1 MHEDLVTVVIPAY
14 NEVAHLGACLDSVLA
29 QDHTNLQVV
38 VVDSESTDGTT
49 DLVRARM
56 AEDPRIEL
64 VHHARRNIPSA
75 LNAAVERARGTWL
88 VRVDAHSTVGPTY
101 VSTAVHRLRDPGWSG
116 VGGRKDGVGST
127 SAGRAISV
135 AMASRLGVGNSVYHF
150 GTTPQEVDHLAFGA
164 YPVAVVRQMGGWDET
179 LTANE
184 DFEFDHRLREAG
196 HHLLFDPALVI
207 EWQCRQSVPDLFSQ
221 YRRYGRGKVD
231 VAMLH
236 PGSLRPRHLVPP
248 VFVAWSSLAA
258 VLGVRRPRWLA
269 GMLGPYVAVVLG
281 ESMRS
286 GRALPS
292 PRERVWLP
300 AAFVAMHVGWGLGVW
315 SGIRRNLVRR
325 LTGQSSSSTR
335 PGPKSGP
342 KSGPASQGSGDAD
355 ITNMGAD
362 TVPPVSLPVSH

>member
-38 VVDSESTDGTT
+38 VVDSDSSDGTA
-49 DLVRARM
+49 DIVRARM
-56 AEDPRIEL
+56 AEDPRVEL
-64 VHHARRNIPSA
+64 VHHSRRNIPSS
-75 LNAAVERARGTWL
+75 LNAALDRARGTWL

-101 VSTAVHRLRDPGWSG
+101 VSTAVERLRDPHWSG

-127 SAGRAISV
+127 SAGRAIAV

-164 YPVAVVRQMGGWDET
+164 YAVDTVRQMGGWDET

-207 EWQCRQSVPDLFSQ
+207 EWQCRQSVRELFDQ

-231 VAMLH
+231 VAVLH

-248 VFVAWSSLAA
+248 LFVAWSTLAVALGARRPRRLLVMLGPYAAA
-258 VLGVRRPRWLA
+258 VLG
-269 GMLGPYVAVVLG
+269 
-281 ESMRS
+281 ESVRS
-286 GRALPS
+286 GRTLPS
-292 PRERVWLP
+292 NRERVWLP
-300 AAFVAMHVGWGLGVW
+300 AAFAAMHVGWGLGVW
-315 SGIRRNLVRR
+315 SGVRR
-325 LTGQSSSSTR
+325 TLSQRITVSSPPTGHTSVVAQRT
-335 PGPKSGP
+335 
-342 KSGPASQGSGDAD
+342 AD
-355 ITNMGAD
+355 EPNITNMGAD
-362 TVPPVSLPVSH
+362 TTSPVSLPVTS